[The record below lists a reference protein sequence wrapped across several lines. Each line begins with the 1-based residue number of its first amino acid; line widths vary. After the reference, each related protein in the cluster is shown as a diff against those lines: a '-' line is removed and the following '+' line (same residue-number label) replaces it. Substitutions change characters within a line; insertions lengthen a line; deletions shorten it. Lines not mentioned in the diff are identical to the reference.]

1 MKFTMR
7 KNKTWGSSR
16 QLSEMDPA
24 PAQVEDWCL
33 VDGEGERYKLP
44 KTMLFMGREECD
56 IVVRSETVDKRH
68 AVITFDHY
76 LNKFKIK
83 DLTTANGTF
92 VNDRRIH
99 DQEYVTLE
107 HMDSVRLGQD
117 SMMYHMEEVREDED
131 QQAPEQDVAQ
141 PTTNMPSW
149 ATKELPL
156 MAMAE
161 CQGCIAEQRI
171 SHTCTVQSDQSDVMN
186 FSPNH
191 CVVRPD
197 QSDAMHYT
205 HHQHVV
211 HNNQSEA
218 MHYNPQNHVI
228 YTEQTEA
235 INYIPHPHMINTD
248 QPHYNPQHVMHMDQ
262 SHYSGHQQQMYPD
275 NSHYDNVE
283 SYTNEE
289 YKPQNSSKQSDKD
302 LGCNTWPR
310 KRMRNVRNIAS
321 FFTEEL
327 TNGTSQDDHSH
338 RILRGESTQ
347 RENLPPELETVKKA
361 TPLYGQPDWW
371 GEDVDPNDNTE
382 DASNLSV
389 DSKGHQQYVTNTL
402 NNSHR
407 MEPAQGEASHD
418 TSVLDPRDVPPSKSH
433 DPGGGGPTADESHDK
448 GDNPIPRPPS
458 DSSAGPAMSF
468 TVDFDEDIRT
478 MNSAGKLSDFV
489 PSKMRKSFRER
500 KEKAIAKAKE
510 ANSPEKLASSSVAKD
525 ISPAAKGG
533 KSVSKAGTPEKEDL
547 PEKIEAEEI
556 ATKRQKK
563 AEAEMTPPRL
573 RKKVENEEMTP
584 RRQKKIDEIW
594 ESDSSSSTK
603 GRRSTEMKR
612 SSRSSQESDNV
623 SVPTRLTRSM
633 DTDKVTTRSSRS
645 MDTDK
650 VTTRSSRSVDT
661 DKVTTRSS
669 RSVDTDK
676 VTTRSSRSMNTE
688 KVSTRSTRSMDM
700 DKVTTRS
707 PRSMDMDK
715 VNTRSTRSQDTE
727 KVTAVSARGTKTY
740 VKRKVT
746 TDPKKSQ
753 KSAQLKEEDQT
764 AAAAVLKMTESASYL
779 IDKMFESSPS
789 KPGTKTKSKTMAD
802 RFTEHTMYR
811 EAKEYDNE
819 KFKLTLD
826 TDNSAPLLDLM
837 TPTKEGSE
845 EELKEVDEAV
855 DNVSEAGTYTIDC
868 DDVDEEEQQ
877 ARHSIDTVFG
887 VASDADMMS
896 QSLVINDEGKKRL
909 DELRI
914 DEPLEDK
921 FAKGEITLA
930 DLEKEIGRLER
941 RKTEVSVSSSV
952 EGEGGSSAL
961 QELRIIEDHENPSTS
976 LPSDAPAWV
985 TQWAALTNQK
995 SRSRS
1000 SNMDASSP
1008 SSIHSHTSE
1017 KDEKT
1022 FKKSAHGLRRRGTG
1036 RKLPSIP
1043 GESSKTSP
1051 SSSEHSSRVSET
1063 TGSPS
1068 ILTPRHS
1075 DGVFLENGRPK
1086 AVTIS
1091 SQVVSKYDDTDTES
1105 VSRTKFSSD
1114 TESVATSAL
1123 TSVTRSDMDTDRPS
1137 RSSRSVS
1144 IESDRTTHSS
1154 RSARSTGS
1162 MDTEL
1167 LLRDTET
1174 VMAAMEARMGSKS
1187 SNKPKEPPQM
1197 NGANDSFSDNESMVA
1212 MVNGDDQYVKPTNFS
1227 SPRQNLAKTRPTTG
1241 QVKNKPSLI
1250 RTNSATARLNAFRVC
1265 NKRHSSGDVS
1275 TVVSDVLSE
1284 TPTEIEPTEDSFSRS
1299 NSKGKGKMTMTRPNR
1314 AFELRRARAEAD
1326 EPTTPGSTVSSVSDT
1341 SSRGT
1346 TSTTNSSR
1354 PSSKSRLY
1362 SDRTND
1368 SARSDLSLGGQIVAR
1383 SRNNTTRST
1392 SDLLRRDGG
1401 RHSLRLNRA
1410 NSSTDPVSTLGTDIR
1425 KTDIKSIKARLKNST
1440 YGTTGLS
1447 VTGVSSSSRSSTNTQ
1462 TSNSRTN
1469 SPKSAE
1475 KEAWRRRKEYDPRKS
1490 VATAAKAK
1498 SQGKKSKGDEIRILA
1513 SKNSK
1518 MTRSASFTNTAELR
1532 RYRRD
1537 NSSLSSTDEISTC
1550 TNSEVDHSFVD
1561 PSSQRGFIPY
1571 SGRSQSSRLYQSSED
1586 EEMNM
1591 MVKSSQDLSRCL
1603 LGSVPYMS
1611 AFTPPPPK
1619 LMSPS
1624 SSPSPLPL
1632 SLFKPRPYNHTAP
1645 SRKYSEPTL
1654 PVVQSYD
1661 NILVS
1666 SIFQLSLK
1674 LKSSTDKSLKKLKDH
1689 ERIENGTA
1697 VSPMDE
1703 MLDQASNVSGDM
1715 PGWNSANQEL
1725 AGILNNLRKIEHH
1738 VHVMNKV
1745 LFPDEESDSDTPRMT
1760 GQEKQEY
1767 LQEIERIRGE
1777 LAGFQP
1783 ISTPEEA
1790 WKFRDGDESI
1800 ESDCEELGVPEEFF

>member
-1 MKFTMR
+1 MLMSHR
-7 KNKTWGSSR
+7 K
-16 QLSEMDPA
+16 QMDPA
-24 PAQVEDWCL
+24 PAQVQDWCL
-33 VDGEGERYKLP
+33 VDGDGERYKLP

-56 IVVRSETVDKRH
+56 IVVRSESVDKRH

-92 VNDRRIH
+92 VNDHQIH

-117 SMMYHMEEVREDED
+117 TMLYHMEEVREGEE
-131 QQAPEQDVAQ
+131 QQVPEQDTSSSQ
-141 PTTNMPSW
+141 QTTMPSW
-149 ATKELPL
+149 ATKELPP

-171 SHTCTVQSDQSDVMN
+171 AHTCTVQGDQSDMIN
-186 FSPNH
+186 YSPNH
-191 CVVRPD
+191 HGIGPD
-197 QSDAMHYT
+197 QSDSMHYT
-205 HHQHVV
+205 YQQHITN
-211 HNNQSEA
+211 NNQSEA
-218 MHYNPQNHVI
+218 IHYSPHHHVI
-228 YTEQTEA
+228 QTDQSEA
-235 INYIPHPHMINTD
+235 MTYIPHPHMIHTD
-248 QPHYNPQHVMHMDQ
+248 QPQYSSQHVMDQ
-262 SHYSGHQQQMYPD
+262 SHYVGHHPQQVMYQEGHNP
-275 NSHYDNVE
+275 HYDNVE
-283 SYTNEE
+283 NYQE
-289 YKPQNSSKQSDKD
+289 PQFSSKQSDKD

-310 KRMRNVRNIAS
+310 KRMRNVKNIAS

-371 GEDVDPNDNTE
+371 GEDADPNENTE
-382 DASNLSV
+382 ETLVKPSNRN
-389 DSKGHQQYVTNTL
+389 DDHKHQYVTNTL
-402 NNSHR
+402 NSSGQ
-407 MEPAQGEASHD
+407 MEPAQEKGSLD
-418 TSVLDPRDVPPSKSH
+418 TSQQDSEDVSSSKSH
-433 DPGGGGPTADESHDK
+433 DPGGGGLVSEESHDK
-448 GDNPIPRPPS
+448 GDNPVLRRQS
-458 DSSAGPAMSF
+458 DSSGGPSMSF
-468 TVDFDEDIRT
+468 TVDFDEDIRK
-478 MNSAGKLSDFV
+478 MNSSGRLSDFV

-500 KEKAIAKAKE
+500 KENLAKAKD
-510 ANSPEKLASSSVAKD
+510 ANSPEKSANKESQSD
-525 ISPAAKGG
+525 KGS
-533 KSVSKAGTPEKEDL
+533 KSVSKEGTPEKEDP
-547 PEKIEAEEI
+547 PEKMEVEEV
-556 ATKRQKK
+556 APKRQKK
-563 AEAEMTPPRL
+563 AEAEMTPPRR
-573 RKKVENEEMTP
+573 RKKIETEEITP

-603 GRRSTEMKR
+603 GRRSTEVKK
-612 SSRSSQESDNV
+612 SSRLSQESDKV
-623 SVPTRLTRSM
+623 TAGSRSTRTVT
-633 DTDKVTTRSSRS
+633 TDKVI
-645 MDTDK
+645 
-650 VTTRSSRSVDT
+650 
-661 DKVTTRSS
+661 
-669 RSVDTDK
+669 
-676 VTTRSSRSMNTE
+676 
-688 KVSTRSTRSMDM
+688 TRSTRSMETDKVTSRSARSINTVTRSSPRSVDM
-700 DKVTTRS
+700 DKVTKPTKS
-707 PRSMDMDK
+707 H
-715 VNTRSTRSQDTE
+715 DTE

-746 TDPKKSQ
+746 TDQKKSV
-753 KSAQLKEEDQT
+753 KSSQSKEEDQI

-789 KPGTKTKSKTMAD
+789 KQGTKTKTVAD
-802 RFTEHTMYR
+802 RFTEHAMYR
-811 EAKEYDNE
+811 EAKEYDNGKS
-819 KFKLTLD
+819 KFTLNID
-826 TDNSAPLLDLM
+826 TSLPPLDLP
-837 TPTKEGSE
+837 TPTKEECE
-845 EELKEVDEAV
+845 EEVKEVDEAV
-855 DNVSEAGTYTIDC
+855 DTVSEAGTYTIECEDN
-868 DDVDEEEQQ
+868 DEEEQQ
-877 ARHSIDTVFG
+877 ARHSIDAVFG
-887 VASDADMMS
+887 VSNDSDVMS
-896 QSLVINDEGKKRL
+896 KSLVIDDQGSKRL

-930 DLEKEIGRLER
+930 DLEKEIERLER
-941 RKTEVSVSSSV
+941 KKTEVSVSSSL
-952 EGEGGSSAL
+952 EGEGGSAAL
-961 QELRIIEDHENPSTS
+961 QELKIIEDHENPSTA

-995 SRSRS
+995 SQSKS
-1000 SNMDASSP
+1000 SSMDATSP
-1008 SSIHSHTSE
+1008 SSVHSHSSE

-1043 GESSKTSP
+1043 GESNKASP

-1063 TGSPS
+1063 TGSPG
-1068 ILTPRHS
+1068 ILTPRHT
-1075 DGVFLENGRPK
+1075 DGLLLENGKSK

-1091 SQVVSKYDDTDTES
+1091 SQVVSRYDDTDTES
-1105 VSRTKFSSD
+1105 VSRTKFTSD
-1114 TESVATSAL
+1114 TDSMATSAV
-1123 TSVTRSDMDTDRPS
+1123 TSVTKSDIDTDRPS

-1174 VMAAMEARMGSKS
+1174 VMAAMEARMGSKPTS
-1187 SNKPKEPPQM
+1187 KTKNPPHL
-1197 NGANDSFSDNESMVA
+1197 NGVNDSFSDNESMVA

-1227 SPRQNLAKTRPTTG
+1227 SPRQNLAKGRSTTTT
-1241 QVKNKPSLI
+1241 QVKSKPTLI
-1250 RTNSATARLNAFRVC
+1250 RTNSATARLNAFREN

-1284 TPTEIEPTEDSFSRS
+1284 TPTETEPSEGSFSRS

-1314 AFELRRARAEAD
+1314 AFELRRARAEAE

-1346 TSTTNSSR
+1346 TSVASTSR
-1354 PSSKSRLY
+1354 PSSKSRVHA
-1362 SDRTND
+1362 DKPND
-1368 SARSDLSLGGQIVAR
+1368 SARSDMSLGGQIVAR

-1410 NSSTDPVSTLGTDIR
+1410 NSSSDPVSSLGTDLR

-1440 YGTTGLS
+1440 YGTSGLS
-1447 VTGVSSSSRSSTNTQ
+1447 VTGVNSSSRSSINSQ
-1462 TSNSRTN
+1462 TSHSHSN

-1475 KEAWRRRKEYDPRKS
+1475 KAAWKRRKEYDPRKA
-1490 VATAAKAK
+1490 VANAAKAK
-1498 SQGKKSKGDEIRILA
+1498 SQDRKSKGDEIRILA

-1550 TNSEVDHSFVD
+1550 ANSEVDSTYVD
-1561 PSSQRGFIPY
+1561 SSSQRGFIPY

-1586 EEMNM
+1586 EEMSM

-1624 SSPSPLPL
+1624 SPPSPLPL
-1632 SLFKPRPYNHTAP
+1632 SLFKPRPRVDNHT
-1645 SRKYSEPTL
+1645 SRKYSEPIL
-1654 PVVQSYD
+1654 PAVQSYD

-1666 SIFQLSLK
+1666 SIYQLSLK

-1703 MLDQASNVSGDM
+1703 VLDQTSNVSGDM
-1715 PGWNSANQEL
+1715 PGWSSANQEL

-1760 GQEKQEY
+1760 GREKQEY

-1790 WKFRDGDESI
+1790 WKLRDGDESI

>member
-1 MKFTMR
+1 MA
-7 KNKTWGSSR
+7 S
-16 QLSEMDPA
+16 DPA

-83 DLTTANGTF
+83 DLTTVNGTY
-92 VNDRRIH
+92 VNDQQIH

-117 SMMYHMEEVREDED
+117 SMLYHMEEVREGED
-131 QQAPEQDVAQ
+131 QQAPEQDNAQ
-141 PTTNMPSW
+141 TTTNMPSW
-149 ATKELPL
+149 ATKELPP

-171 SHTCTVQSDQSDVMN
+171 AHTCTVQTDQSDMMN
-186 FSPNH
+186 YSPNH
-191 CVVRPD
+191 CVILPD
-197 QSDAMHYT
+197 QSDSMHYT

-211 HNNQSEA
+211 HNHQSEA
-218 MHYNPQNHVI
+218 MHYNVPHHVI
-228 YTEQTEA
+228 QTDQSEAMHYNAPHHVIQTDQSEA
-235 INYIPHPHMINTD
+235 ISYIPHPHMISTD
-248 QPHYNPQHVMHMDQ
+248 QTHYNPQQMMHMDQ
-262 SHYSGHQQQMYPD
+262 SNYGDHHQHMTYQD
-275 NSHYDNVE
+275 SHTSYHGNVE
-283 SYTNEE
+283 NYTNQGYE
-289 YKPQNSSKQSDKD
+289 PQTSSKQSDKD

-310 KRMRNVRNIAS
+310 KRMRNVKNIAT

-327 TNGTSQDDHSH
+327 TNGTSQDDQSH

-371 GEDVDPNDNTE
+371 GEDADPDDIPE
-382 DASNLSV
+382 GAQVRPSNLSV
-389 DSKGHQQYVTNTL
+389 DNKVHQQYVTNTL
-402 NNSHR
+402 NNSR
-407 MEPAQGEASHD
+407 QMEGGSHD
-418 TSVLDPRDVPPSKSH
+418 TSPMEARDAPTSKSH
-433 DPGGGGPTADESHDK
+433 DPGGGGQIPEESRDK
-448 GDNPIPRPPS
+448 GDDPIPRRQS
-458 DSSAGPAMSF
+458 DTSGGPCMSF
-468 TVDFDEDIRT
+468 TVDFDEDIRK
-478 MNSAGKLSDFV
+478 MNSSGKLSDFV

-500 KEKAIAKAKE
+500 KENLAKAKDTS
-510 ANSPEKLASSSVAKD
+510 SPEKLTAGSVAKD
-525 ISPAAKGG
+525 TPPDKGSR
-533 KSVSKAGTPEKEDL
+533 SVSKEGTPEKEDL
-547 PEKIEAEEI
+547 PEKVEVEEI
-556 ATKRQKK
+556 ASKRQKR
-563 AEAEMTPPRL
+563 AEAEMTPPRR
-573 RKKVENEEMTP
+573 RKKVESEEMVTP

-612 SSRSSQESDNV
+612 SSRSSQESD
-623 SVPTRLTRSM
+623 
-633 DTDKVTTRSSRS
+633 KVT
-645 MDTDK
+645 
-650 VTTRSSRSVDT
+650 
-661 DKVTTRSS
+661 
-669 RSVDTDK
+669 
-676 VTTRSSRSMNTE
+676 
-688 KVSTRSTRSMDM
+688 VSTRSTRSTTSDKVTRSSRSTDIDKVATRSSRLTDKDKTATRTSRSANTEKVTTSSPRSVDM
-700 DKVTTRS
+700 DKVTTRTS
-707 PRSMDMDK
+707 
-715 VNTRSTRSQDTE
+715 RSQDTE

-746 TDPKKSQ
+746 TDPKKPLKSSQ
-753 KSAQLKEEDQT
+753 CKEEDQL

-779 IDKMFESSPS
+779 IDKMFESSS
-789 KPGTKTKSKTMAD
+789 CKQGTKSKTVAD
-802 RFTEHTMYR
+802 RFTEHAMYR
-811 EAKEYDNE
+811 EAKEYDSG
-819 KFKLTLD
+819 KPKLTLD
-826 TDNSAPLLDLM
+826 TDDSAPLLDLLQ

-845 EELKEVDEAV
+845 EEVKEVDEAV
-855 DNVSEAGTYTIDC
+855 DNVSEAGTYTIEC
-868 DDVDEEEQQ
+868 DDHDEEEQQ
-877 ARHSIDTVFG
+877 ARHSIDAVFG
-887 VASDADMMS
+887 VSNDADMMS
-896 QSLVINDEGKKRL
+896 RSLVINDEGSKRL

-914 DEPLEDK
+914 EEPLEDK

-930 DLEKEIGRLER
+930 DLEKEIERLER

-952 EGEGGSSAL
+952 EGEAGSTTL
-961 QELRIIEDHENPSTS
+961 QELRIIEEHDNPSTT

-995 SRSRS
+995 SRSKS

-1008 SSIHSHTSE
+1008 SSVHSHSSD

-1022 FKKSAHGLRRRGTG
+1022 FKKSGHGLRRRGTG

-1051 SSSEHSSRVSET
+1051 ASSEHSSRVSET

-1068 ILTPRHS
+1068 IMTPRHS
-1075 DGVFLENGRPK
+1075 DGVFLENGKPK

-1091 SQVVSKYDDTDTES
+1091 SQVVSRYDGTDTES

-1114 TESVATSAL
+1114 SESVATSAL
-1123 TSVTRSDMDTDRPS
+1123 TSVTKSDIDTDRPS

-1187 SNKPKEPPQM
+1187 SNKPKEPPHV

-1212 MVNGDDQYVKPTNFS
+1212 MVNGDDQYVKPSNFS
-1227 SPRQNLAKTRPTTG
+1227 SPRQNLTKVRSTTG
-1241 QVKNKPSLI
+1241 QQKNKPTLI
-1250 RTNSATARLNAFRVC
+1250 RTNSATARLNAFREST
-1265 NKRHSSGDVS
+1265 KRHSSGDVS

-1284 TPTEIEPTEDSFSRS
+1284 TPTETEPSEGSFSRS

-1326 EPTTPGSTVSSVSDT
+1326 EPTTPGSSVSSVSDT

-1346 TSTTNSSR
+1346 TSVTSTSR
-1354 PSSKSRLY
+1354 PSSKSRI
-1362 SDRTND
+1362 SADKTND
-1368 SARSDLSLGGQIVAR
+1368 SARSDMSLGGQIVAR
-1383 SRNNTTRST
+1383 SRSNNARST

-1401 RHSLRLNRA
+1401 RHSLRLNRT
-1410 NSSTDPVSTLGTDIR
+1410 NSSSDPVSTLGTDIR

-1440 YGTTGLS
+1440 YGTAGLS
-1447 VTGVSSSSRSSTNTQ
+1447 VTGVSSSNRSSTNSQ
-1462 TSNSRTN
+1462 TSSSHSN

-1475 KEAWRRRKEYDPRKS
+1475 KAAWRRRKEYDPRKA
-1490 VATAAKAK
+1490 VANAKAK
-1498 SQGKKSKGDEIRILA
+1498 TQDKKSRGDEIRILA

-1537 NSSLSSTDEISTC
+1537 NSSLSSADEISTGA
-1550 TNSEVDHSFVD
+1550 NSEVDNSFVD
-1561 PSSQRGFIPY
+1561 SSSQRGFIPY

-1591 MVKSSQDLSRCL
+1591 MVKSSQ
-1603 LGSVPYMS
+1603 
-1611 AFTPPPPK
+1611 
-1619 LMSPS
+1619 
-1624 SSPSPLPL
+1624 
-1632 SLFKPRPYNHTAP
+1632 
-1645 SRKYSEPTL
+1645 
-1654 PVVQSYD
+1654 SYD

-1666 SIFQLSLK
+1666 SIYQLSLK

-1703 MLDQASNVSGDM
+1703 MLDQASSVSGDM

-1745 LFPDEESDSDTPRMT
+1745 LFPDEESDCDTPRMT
-1760 GQEKQEY
+1760 GREKQEY

-1790 WKFRDGDESI
+1790 WKLRDGDESI

>member
-1 MKFTMR
+1 MA
-7 KNKTWGSSR
+7 S
-16 QLSEMDPA
+16 DPA
-24 PAQVEDWCL
+24 PAQVQDWCL

-83 DLTTANGTF
+83 DLTTANGTY
-92 VNDRRIH
+92 VNDQQIH

-117 SMMYHMEEVREDED
+117 SMLYHMEEVREGEE
-131 QQAPEQDVAQ
+131 QQAPEQDTAQ
-141 PTTNMPSW
+141 TATNMPSW
-149 ATKELPL
+149 ATKELPP

-171 SHTCTVQSDQSDVMN
+171 AHTCTVQGDQSDMIN
-186 FSPNH
+186 YSPNH
-191 CVVRPD
+191 SVIHPD
-197 QSDAMHYT
+197 QSDSMHYT
-205 HHQHVV
+205 HHQLVV

-218 MHYNPQNHVI
+218 MHYSPHHHMI
-228 YTEQTEA
+228 QTDQSEA
-235 INYIPHPHMINTD
+235 MTFIPHPHMIDTD
-248 QPHYNPQHVMHMDQ
+248 QTHYNPQHVMDQ
-262 SHYSGHQQQMYPD
+262 SNYGGHHHHHQHHQQMYQD
-275 NSHYDNVE
+275 SHNSHYDNVE
-283 SYTNEE
+283 TYQE
-289 YKPQNSSKQSDKD
+289 PQNSSKQSDKD

-310 KRMRNVRNIAS
+310 KRMRNVKNIAT

-371 GEDVDPNDNTE
+371 GEDADPNDNTE
-382 DASNLSV
+382 DAQMSV
-389 DSKGHQQYVTNTL
+389 DNKIHQQYVTNTL
-402 NNSHR
+402 NNSSQ
-407 MEPAQGEASHD
+407 MEPAQERGSLD
-418 TSVLDPRDVPPSKSH
+418 TSPLDPRDVPTSKSH
-433 DPGGGGPTADESHDK
+433 DPGGGGPVSEENHDK
-448 GDNPIPRPPS
+448 GDNPLLRRPS
-458 DSSAGPAMSF
+458 DSSGGPSMSF
-468 TVDFDEDIRT
+468 TVDFDEDVRK
-478 MNSAGKLSDFV
+478 MNSSGKLSDFV
-489 PSKMRKSFRER
+489 PSKMRRSFRER
-500 KEKAIAKAKE
+500 KENLAKAKD
-510 ANSPEKLASSSVAKD
+510 ANSPEKSASCSVAKD
-525 ISPAAKGG
+525 TPSDKGS
-533 KSVSKAGTPEKEDL
+533 KSVSKEGTPEKEDP
-547 PEKIEAEEI
+547 PEKIEVEEI
-556 ATKRQKK
+556 ASKRQKK
-563 AEAEMTPPRL
+563 VEAEMTPPR
-573 RKKVENEEMTP
+573 RRRKVESEEITP

-603 GRRSTEMKR
+603 GRRSTEMKK
-612 SSRSSQESDNV
+612 SSRSSQESDKVTV
-623 SVPTRLTRSM
+623 STRSTRSVS
-633 DTDKVTTRSSRS
+633 TDKVSTRSSRS

-650 VTTRSSRSVDT
+650 VTTRSSRSMHPE
-661 DKVTTRSS
+661 KVTTSS
-669 RSVDTDK
+669 PRSV
-676 VTTRSSRSMNTE
+676 
-688 KVSTRSTRSMDM
+688 DM

-707 PRSMDMDK
+707 TK
-715 VNTRSTRSQDTE
+715 SQDKE

-740 VKRKVT
+740 IKRKVT
-746 TDPKKSQ
+746 ADPKKSV
-753 KSAQLKEEDQT
+753 KSSQCKEEDQI

-779 IDKMFESSPS
+779 IDKMFESSSSKQGS
-789 KPGTKTKSKTMAD
+789 KPKSKTVSD
-802 RFTEHTMYR
+802 RFTEHAMYR
-811 EAKEYDNE
+811 EAKEYDNG
-819 KFKLTLD
+819 KSKLTLNME
-826 TDNSAPLLDLM
+826 NSAPLLDLL

-845 EELKEVDEAV
+845 KEVKEVDEAV
-855 DNVSEAGTYTIDC
+855 DNISEAGTYTIECEDN
-868 DDVDEEEQQ
+868 DEEEQQ
-877 ARHSIDTVFG
+877 ARHSIDAVFG
-887 VASDADMMS
+887 VSNDADIMS
-896 QSLVINDEGKKRL
+896 QSLVINDEGSKRL
-909 DELRI
+909 DDLRI

-930 DLEKEIGRLER
+930 DLEKEIERLER
-941 RKTEVSVSSSV
+941 RKTEVSVSSSL

-961 QELRIIEDHENPSTS
+961 QELRIIEDNENPSTT

-995 SRSRS
+995 SRSKS
-1000 SNMDASSP
+1000 SNMEASSP
-1008 SSIHSHTSE
+1008 SSVHSHSSD
-1017 KDEKT
+1017 KDEKS

-1043 GESSKTSP
+1043 GESSKASP

-1068 ILTPRHS
+1068 ILTPRYS
-1075 DGVFLENGRPK
+1075 DGVFLENGKPK

-1091 SQVVSKYDDTDTES
+1091 SQVVSKYNDTDTES

-1123 TSVTRSDMDTDRPS
+1123 TSVTKSDIDNERPS

-1187 SNKPKEPPQM
+1187 NNKPKEPPHL
-1197 NGANDSFSDNESMVA
+1197 NGANNSFSDNESMVA

-1227 SPRQNLAKTRPTTG
+1227 SPRQSLAKVRSTTG
-1241 QVKNKPSLI
+1241 QVKTKPTLI
-1250 RTNSATARLNAFRVC
+1250 RTNSATARLNAFRE
-1265 NKRHSSGDVS
+1265 NTKRHSSGDVS

-1284 TPTEIEPTEDSFSRS
+1284 TPTETEPSEGSFSRS

-1314 AFELRRARAEAD
+1314 AFELRRARAEAE
-1326 EPTTPGSTVSSVSDT
+1326 EPTTPGSSVSSVSDT

-1346 TSTTNSSR
+1346 TSMTSTSR
-1354 PSSKSRLY
+1354 PSSSKSRVHA
-1362 SDRTND
+1362 DKTND

-1383 SRNNTTRST
+1383 SRNNNTRST

-1401 RHSLRLNRA
+1401 RHSLRLNRT
-1410 NSSTDPVSTLGTDIR
+1410 NSSSDPVSSLGTDIR

-1440 YGTTGLS
+1440 YGTAGLS
-1447 VTGVSSSSRSSTNTQ
+1447 VTGVNSSSRSSTNSQ
-1462 TSNSRTN
+1462 TSNSHSN

-1475 KEAWRRRKEYDPRKS
+1475 KAAWRRRKEYDPRKA
-1490 VATAAKAK
+1490 VANAAKTK
-1498 SQGKKSKGDEIRILA
+1498 SQDRKTKGDEIRILA

-1550 TNSEVDHSFVD
+1550 ANSEVDSSFVD
-1561 PSSQRGFIPY
+1561 SSSQRGFIPY

-1586 EEMNM
+1586 EEMSL

-1603 LGSVPYMS
+1603 LGSLPYMS

-1624 SSPSPLPL
+1624 SPPSLLPL
-1632 SLFKPRPYNHTAP
+1632 SLFKPRPCVDNPRPNNHTSL
-1645 SRKYSEPTL
+1645 SRKYSEPTI
-1654 PVVQSYD
+1654 PVIQSYD

-1666 SIFQLSLK
+1666 SIYQLSLK

-1697 VSPMDE
+1697 VSPME
-1703 MLDQASNVSGDM
+1703 EVFDQASNVSGDM

-1738 VHVMNKV
+1738 VHIMNKV

-1760 GQEKQEY
+1760 GREKQEY

-1790 WKFRDGDESI
+1790 WKLRDGDESI